1 MTASPQSLL
10 QELYEIDP
18 SLREHEAD
26 LVPLLRTL
34 LANDPAQKPSATFV
48 KKLRTELATRADAS
62 MRGAVE
68 HAVSYDS
75 PSGFFSRFAFAV
87 AGAVAAV
94 FIAVPTTVQFMK
106 DRQPIAPITDDG
118 SGAPMGENDIVAATP
133 SPDAKIAQPTPG
145 ATPYSARPQS
155 GGGGDAM
162 MNNPVSTLIAP
173 WNPVKYRLEGE
184 LPTFPT
190 GDVTVLTRKPVSR
203 SVAFASIQNAFKDA
217 DIDLSTFDDLTVETV
232 TLAQKKPFGYIINIS
247 MADGSVAIN
256 QAWDQ
261 WPHPENDCRD
271 EACYQRLMPKP
282 SDIPADAELIRIAG
296 AFLAA
301 HDIDVSSYG
310 TPVVDDAWRIAYD
323 SMEGK
328 RYAWIPDT
336 LRVIY
341 PLIVDGK
348 PVIDA
353 GGEPAGISVQVSIR
367 HDRVTDAWGFTT
379 NQFDRSQEEAVT
391 TRADVEKFLGM
402 AGSQTPDA
410 QTIALSNPTR
420 GFVRLYEYTDGTNT
434 EKLVPA
440 LIFRVTG
447 APDSLGYYQ
456 RTVAVP
462 LVKNLLDQATIPLP
476 IDPIPLPF
484 DDTQD
489 KPRPMDGGP
498 AADASTPLDTG
509 TPTQEPF
516 NETQENPLMM
526 E

>member
-1 MTASPQSLL
+1 MTASPRSLL

-18 SLREHEAD
+18 SLREHEAE
-26 LVPLLRTL
+26 LVPLLTTL
-34 LANDPAQKPSATFV
+34 LANDPAQKPNAMFV
-48 KKLRTELATRADAS
+48 KKLRTELTTRAETS

-68 HAVSYDS
+68 HAVSYAS
-75 PSGFFSRFAFAV
+75 PSGFFSRFAFAA

-94 FIAVPTTVQFMK
+94 VIAVPTTVQFMK
-106 DRQPIAPITDDG
+106 DRQPIAPMTGDE
-118 SGAPMGENDIVAATP
+118 SEAPIGENDMFATTP
-133 SPDAKIAQPTPG
+133 SPDAKIAPPAPG
-145 ATPYSARPQS
+145 STSYDTRPQS

-162 MNNPVSTLIAP
+162 TGNPAMSLIAP

-184 LPTFPT
+184 LPAFPT
-190 GDVTVLTRKPVSR
+190 GDVTVLTRKPVAR
-203 SVAFASIQNAFKDA
+203 SIAFASIQDAFKDA

-271 EACYQRLMPKP
+271 DACYQRLMPKP

-323 SMEGK
+323 LMEDK

-341 PLIVDGK
+341 PLIVDGE

-367 HDRVTDAWGFTT
+367 HDRVTDAWGFTAY
-379 NQFDRSQEEAVT
+379 QFDRSQ
-391 TRADVEKFLGM
+391 
-402 AGSQTPDA
+402 
-410 QTIALSNPTR
+410 
-420 GFVRLYEYTDGTNT
+420 
-434 EKLVPA
+434 
-440 LIFRVTG
+440 
-447 APDSLGYYQ
+447 
-456 RTVAVP
+456 
-462 LVKNLLDQATIPLP
+462 
-476 IDPIPLPF
+476 
-484 DDTQD
+484 
-489 KPRPMDGGP
+489 
-498 AADASTPLDTG
+498 
-509 TPTQEPF
+509 
-516 NETQENPLMM
+516 
-526 E
+526 